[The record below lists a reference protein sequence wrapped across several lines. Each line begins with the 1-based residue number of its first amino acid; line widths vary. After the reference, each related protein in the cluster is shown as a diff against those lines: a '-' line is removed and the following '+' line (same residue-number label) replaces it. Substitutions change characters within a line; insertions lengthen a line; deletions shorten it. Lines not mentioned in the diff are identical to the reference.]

1 VFAEERQV
9 MIADLVTQKSR
20 VTVSELAERFSITAE
35 TVRRDLAT
43 LELARKLRRVHGG
56 AVALNKLS
64 MSEPSLMERQTQRQT
79 EKSRIA
85 AAALALIP
93 ASRTGSI
100 ILDAGTTTERLAE
113 LLVGWRP
120 ASLGEQL
127 LVITNAVP
135 IAFRLSGYPHIQLHL
150 LGGRVRGL
158 TSAAVGPTTAAQL
171 EELRPDIAFVGANG
185 VDARFGLS
193 TPDSLEA
200 AAKSAIVR
208 SARRVVALVDSSKLG
223 VETLVRFAALGEI
236 DTLVTDAVPSEELA
250 AALSAADVE
259 VVVA

>member
-1 VFAEERQV
+1 MFAEERQV
-9 MIADLVTQKSR
+9 MIAELVTQKSR

-120 ASLGEQL
+120 ASVGEQL

-135 IAFRLSGYPHIQLHL
+135 IAFRLSGHPHIQLHL

-236 DTLVTDAVPSEELA
+236 DTLVTDALPAEELA
-250 AALSAADVE
+250 AALFAADVE